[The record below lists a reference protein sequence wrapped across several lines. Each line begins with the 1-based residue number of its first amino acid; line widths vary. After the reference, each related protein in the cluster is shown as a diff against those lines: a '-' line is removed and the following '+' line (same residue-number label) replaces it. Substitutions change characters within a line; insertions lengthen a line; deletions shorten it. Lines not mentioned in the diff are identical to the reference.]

1 MFSWEIW
8 EVFKNTYFEEHVGT
22 TASKSNL
29 SGRMLKIWT
38 FVLLQVGAQKVIA
51 TVVSRSSRSRVLCRT
66 AILKK
71 KKLKNS

>member
-8 EVFKNTYFEEHVGT
+8 EIFKNTYFEENLGT

-29 SGRMLKIWT
+29 SGRVSKIWT
-38 FVLLQVGAQKVIA
+38 FVLFQVGAQKVIA
-51 TVVSRSSRSRVLCRT
+51 TAVSRSSRSRVLCRT

-71 KKLKNS
+71 KNN